1 VNGGPIRVVVVDDV
15 DVMRALVRRVLDR
28 DGRFVV
34 VSEAA
39 DGRAAIDETRRH
51 QPDLVVL
58 DLAMPVLD
66 GLSALP
72 ELRAVCP
79 AARIVVLTGF
89 AETAMGAAA
98 RAAGAVAYLEKGGD
112 LGALVTNLA
121 ALGRGFDTTATA
133 SDVVEA
139 TLAASSTTP
148 VEARRL
154 VGTAVRAWACDD
166 VLDSV
171 MLCTSEIVTNAAHHA
186 GGEVRVT
193 AELLPASIRV
203 STTDTEP
210 ALPIAQPALATDA
223 AGRGLRVV
231 DRLADRWGIVP
242 QPDGKLVW
250 FEVARPDVGA
260 TDAELADDPVD
271 DTADGLVPRRPA
283 VRPTP

>member
-1 VNGGPIRVVVVDDV
+1 VSGAPIRVLVVDDV

-34 VSEAA
+34 VGEAA
-39 DGRAAIDETRRH
+39 DGRAAITETRLH

-66 GLSALP
+66 GLTALP
-72 ELRAVCP
+72 ELRTACP

-121 ALGRGFDTTATA
+121 ALGSGLDTTVVPLE
-133 SDVVEA
+133 VVEA
-139 TLAASSTTP
+139 SLAASSTTP
-148 VEARRL
+148 AEARRL
-154 VGTAVRAWACDD
+154 VRAAISSWGCDD
-166 VLDSV
+166 VLDTV
-171 MLCTSEIVTNAAHHA
+171 MLCTSEIVTNAADHA
-186 GGEVRVT
+186 GGDVRV
-193 AELLPASIRV
+193 AVELLPTAIRV

-210 ALPIAQPALATDA
+210 SLPVAQPALATDD

-242 QPDGKLVW
+242 QAAGKLVW
-250 FEVARPDVGA
+250 FEVTRPNA
-260 TDAELADDPVD
+260 TPRRTDAA
-271 DTADGLVPRRPA
+271 GRVPAP
-283 VRPTP
+283 